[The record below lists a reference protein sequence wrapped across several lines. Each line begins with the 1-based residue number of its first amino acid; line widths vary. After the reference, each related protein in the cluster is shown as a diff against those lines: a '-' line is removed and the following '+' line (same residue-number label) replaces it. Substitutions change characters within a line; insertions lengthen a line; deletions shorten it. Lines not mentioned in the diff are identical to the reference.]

1 MDFIIIH
8 YDVYPTKLKQLQLF
22 ILAKEGNENQ

>member
-8 YDVYPTKLKQLQLF
+8 YDVYPTKLEQLQSF
-22 ILAKEGNENQ
+22 ILAKEGNENL